1 VGRRRIDIAGV
12 ALLRAALI
20 VNAKARQGAE
30 GLEAIGQRLAAAGLA
45 VASVQAVEDPAT
57 LPDLVRAALRAGVDR
72 VVVGGG
78 DGTLSA
84 AAGVLAGERAALA
97 VLPLG
102 TANDFARGLRLPTEL
117 AEACAV
123 AATGLVREV
132 DVACAGG
139 RPFLNAAT
147 FGLSSAA
154 TRRLSDDLKKK
165 LGPLAYPVSTF
176 GEAMSPTPFHVRI
189 LADGESHELDAL
201 QVVVG
206 NGRYHGGG
214 TLVAPGAQ
222 NDDRRLDLW
231 ALASASEPE
240 AEGGAGD
247 KLRDLARLARV
258 AMLLRRGR
266 HVEHPAVLHLRARQL
281 AIETDPPQD
290 LDADGESA
298 GTTPVV
304 FTVSPARLRVVVPP
318 AEAGRRARRAAAGVR
333 TG

>member
-1 VGRRRIDIAGV
+1 M
-12 ALLRAALI
+12 LRAAVI
-20 VNAKARQGAE
+20 VNTKARQGAD
-30 GLEAIGQRLAAAGLA
+30 GLDAIRERLTAAGLTL
-45 VASVQAVEDPAT
+45 ASVQAVEDPAT
-57 LPDLVRAALRAGVDR
+57 LPDLVRAAVRDGVDR

-102 TANDFARGLRLPTEL
+102 TANDFARGLGLPTDL
-117 AEACAV
+117 AEACTL
-123 AATGLVREV
+123 AAAGVVREV

-176 GEAMSPTPFHVRI
+176 GEAMSPTPFHARI
-189 LADGESHELDAL
+189 LADGQAHELDVL

-214 TLVAPGAQ
+214 TVVAPDAQ
-222 NDDRRLDLW
+222 NDDRHLDLW
-231 ALASASEPE
+231 ALASASEPD

-247 KLRDLARLARV
+247 RLKDLARLARV

-266 HVEHPAVLHLRARQL
+266 HVEHPAVLHLRARRL

-290 LDADGESA
+290 LDADGEGA

-318 AEAGRRARRAAAGVR
+318 AEAARRVRRAAGA
-333 TG
+333 TAPTS